1 MVAPGPDEGGRAPED
16 HRHVTVVGIRRAV
29 RRARGAIHPVGV
41 VYHDHVAGMR
51 GIETIAHT
59 LVDAVACASVFL
71 QLGTGVDPC
80 DIGERAQGGDGYIF
94 HLCPADGLSRKRREC
109 EISSG
114 RLRYCCNA
122 YCCKPC
128 SAVRVPH
135 YALFLDGPLAVLDHR
150 TLVVG
155 LLALGKRNLAFDQVA
170 LPVDAGN
177 HRRITLLL
185 RGSEQSRELLLVEE
199 QFAGTVGFA
208 YDMGA
213 GRIERYDGTAQQ
225 PGFTIL

>member
-1 MVAPGPDEGGRAPED
+1 SAHGARWTGDVEHRRQGGADVVNGCLPMVAPGPDEGGRAPED

-122 YCCKPC
+122 YCCKALLSGAC
-128 SAVRVPH
+128 AARRV
-135 YALFLDGPLAVLDHR
+135 VSR
-150 TLVVG
+150 WT
-155 LLALGKRNLAFDQVA
+155 
-170 LPVDAGN
+170 
-177 HRRITLLL
+177 T
-185 RGSEQSRELLLVEE
+185 RG
-199 QFAGTVGFA
+199 T
-208 YDMGA
+208 
-213 GRIERYDGTAQQ
+213 
-225 PGFTIL
+225 